1 MEERYKPL
9 YKQAAALQ
17 HHFHDYTHHTANDP
31 AAKMLRQQIHH
42 LTNDLASGKNPR
54 SIENRMKTIQTQ
66 LKRTQQ
72 QPHTYGLPGQSPILN
87 TNQSVQMHKNFEMM
101 RRNIRQM
108 PHY

>member
-9 YKQAAALQ
+9 YKQTAALQ
-17 HHFHDYTHHTANDP
+17 HRLHDSTHHMADNP
-31 AAKMLRQQIHH
+31 QAKALRQQIHH

-54 SIENRMKTIQTQ
+54 SIENRMKTIQNQ

-72 QPHTYGLPGQSPILN
+72 PNAYAMPGQSPILN